1 MSDMNDLVIS
11 TNQLT
16 KIYNGRPVLRSL
28 DLKVPKHSIFG
39 FLGPNGAGKT
49 TTIKLILGLIKPSGG
64 SCTVFGMD
72 MVRNSIDIRHHI
84 GYLAQEPRY
93 YEYMTA
99 RGILRFTIGFFYDG
113 TKDGVDARVEE
124 TLKLVGL
131 DDMADRPIRGFSGG
145 ERQRLGIAQAYVNRP
160 ELLILDEPA
169 ASLDPMGR
177 RDVLELMNK
186 IRNETTIF
194 YSTHLLDD
202 VQRVSDVVAILNKG
216 ELVAQAPI
224 NELLSLKAEVAYRL
238 VIKGNAEQVRA
249 ALLKQ
254 PWITSVDASASNGL
268 TALTVGVNDKDKAE
282 DGLLRVVLGIE
293 EVRVTDFGLKTLSL
307 EDVFVSVVEGEKNV
321 S

>member
-1 MSDMNDLVIS
+1 
-11 TNQLT
+11 
-16 KIYNGRPVLRSL
+16 
-28 DLKVPKHSIFG
+28 
-39 FLGPNGAGKT
+39 
-49 TTIKLILGLIKPSGG
+49 
-64 SCTVFGMD
+64 
-72 MVRNSIDIRHHI
+72 
-84 GYLAQEPRY
+84 
-93 YEYMTA
+93 
-99 RGILRFTIGFFYDG
+99 
-113 TKDGVDARVEE
+113 
-124 TLKLVGL
+124 
-131 DDMADRPIRGFSGG
+131 
-145 ERQRLGIAQAYVNRP
+145 
-160 ELLILDEPA
+160 LILDEPA

-224 NELLSLKAEVAYRL
+224 GELLSLKAEVAYCL
-238 VIKGNAEQVRA
+238 VIKGNAEIVRA

-254 PWITSVDASASNGL
+254 PWITSVDASASNGS
-268 TALTVGVNDKDKAE
+268 TALTVGVTDQDKAE

-307 EDVFVSVVEGEKNV
+307 EDVFVSMVEGEKNV